1 MYHWGQRLRNFTEV
15 IRALYAHVYITLTYN
30 RQAVISFTYKSN
42 ILINPRYARLADHS
56 HMHLTTNQ
64 CPSWKALL
72 HALRPPSNIVAL
84 QVEKR
89 WRTYYHPPQALLH
102 CKLKGVVAGITTR
115 GVATGGGV
123 GGGGCHPTK
132 IFKNRE
138 NSGKLRENCCRY
150 YQPSQTLLHCKL
162 KNVVAQ
168 ALLHVLPATPPTLS
182 CNIVAFQVEK
192 RCCTYYHPLQSLS
205 RNRIWLLQ
213 VEKIQL
219 AATCCF
225 NLSRRILLRCNSVA
239 LQVAAICCSY
249 YFTFDSLILIITNVF
264 FF

>member
-1 MYHWGQRLRNFTEV
+1 MLDLQITATCISQRTSVQVEKRCCTHYDPPQTLLRCKLKSV
-15 IRALYAHVYITLTYN
+15 DARITT
-30 RQAVISFTYKSN
+30 
-42 ILINPRYARLADHS
+42 
-56 HMHLTTNQ
+56 HLKH
-64 CPSWKALL
+64 CCIASWKALL
-72 HALRPPSNIVAL
+72 QVLPPGAS
-84 QVEKR
+84 
-89 WRTYYHPPQALLH
+89 LL
-102 CKLKGVVAGITTR
+102 
-115 GVATGGGV
+115 GGV
-123 GGGGCHPTK
+123 WGGGCHPTK